1 MIYAGSDS
9 VTSFEQEILR
19 MGPKIDASTVWSR
32 LGASL
37 SLSLEKRQSHLK
49 VELINVL
56 LIASSGLLNKMRTSK
71 KFNKILLFQ
80 LKLINSEYRNI

>member
-1 MIYAGSDS
+1 
-9 VTSFEQEILR
+9 

-32 LGASL
+32 LGDSL

-56 LIASSGLLNKMRTSK
+56 LVASSGLLNKMRTSK

-80 LKLINSEYRNI
+80 LKHINSEYRNI